1 MKKQFISVVSMT
13 VCLFLFMS
21 LFAGCHAETAAP
33 QTYTISFYDDAE
45 LVGTIKTAG
54 KESIDLPAAP
64 QKEGCTF
71 SGWFLDK
78 DTWQNELTKDTFVD
92 RALTGDVN
100 AYAYYVQ
107 NEAPLPPAPAVFTIT
122 FYIGEEAS
130 ASVQTAGNE
139 TLTLP
144 VAPEK
149 DTYTFEGWFFD
160 NGTWNNK
167 LTENTY
173 ANKPLTEDVN
183 VYAYYRQTD
192 DPEPEPPQT
201 YTVTFD
207 AGSGTPV
214 EPVKTSRIEEEPRTT
229 RDGYTFMGWYKES
242 TFDNKV
248 TFPYEV
254 TQAQVLYAKWEKNTY
269 RVRFEPNGGTAVADV
284 TVSEI
289 RTEPVTVR
297 HGYTFDGWYKD
308 AAFRNKVSFPYEVTA
323 AQTLY
328 AKWTANAPEDIVFTV
343 DESGVLTGVSGL
355 SEKDMRVE
363 IPSQVNGITVTEIDR
378 AVFKNNKNIGTLI
391 FPDSVKYLR
400 NEVCY
405 GCTNLKEVQLPAG
418 LTVIPDYAFE
428 ACSSLTSI
436 NFPVTLKEIRMK
448 AFSGTALTE
457 FVAPEALQSI
467 WSYAFE
473 GCNALSEVELKN
485 VRSLGD
491 GAFRYCPELQS
502 VTLPDTLTALGGDM
516 FGGCT
521 SLTEIDMP
529 DNPIT
534 VPSTMFDGTAFYN
547 DPANW
552 DNGVLYADGYL
563 ITGNS
568 ELAALTEYTV
578 KEGTIVIA
586 DSAFNYPD
594 AGRQLEKIV
603 LPDGLYRI
611 GKSAFSGLYRLT
623 EINIPASVRAVGY
636 AAFASTGYD
645 TSDKFTDNG
654 LYIDNWLVKV
664 ANVTMTSFTV
674 REGTVGVAD
683 GKDTALFPT
692 QAQKIT
698 RLSLPASLKYI
709 GARSFARLRITDLQL
724 PAGLITMGDGAF
736 QSCAYLKTANLGKCT
751 SLESIGELAFTS
763 ASLSEITIPASVV
776 SMGELVFNQNAID
789 LTIRCEV
796 SEKPEGWDKNWSFSY
811 TQDVTITVVWNEA

>member
-214 EPVKTSRIEEEPRTT
+214 EPVKTSRIEEEPLTT
-229 RDGYTFMGWYKES
+229 RDGYTFAGWYTES

-248 TFPYEV
+248 T
-254 TQAQVLYAKWEKNTY
+254 
-269 RVRFEPNGGTAVADV
+269 
-284 TVSEI
+284 
-289 RTEPVTVR
+289 
-297 HGYTFDGWYKD
+297 
-308 AAFRNKVSFPYEVTA
+308 FPYEVTA

-363 IPSQVNGITVTEIDR
+363 IPSQVNGITVTEIGGE
-378 AVFKNNKNIGTLI
+378 VFKDNKNIGTLI

-448 AFSGTALTE
+448 ALSGTALTT

-502 VTLPDTLTALGGDM
+502 VTLLDTLTELGDDM

-529 DNPIT
+529 DNPIP
-534 VPSTMFDGTAFYN
+534 VPATMFDKTAFYN

-586 DSAFNYPD
+586 DSAFNYPG
-594 AGRQLEKIV
+594 AGRQLTKIV

-636 AAFASTGYD
+636 GAFASTGYD
-645 TSDKFTDNG
+645 TEDKFTDNG

-664 ANVTMTSFTV
+664 ANVTMNSFTV

-736 QSCAYLKTANLGKCT
+736 QSCADLKTANLGKCT

-796 SEKPEGWDKNWSFSY
+796 SEKPGGWDKNWSFSY
-811 TQDVTITVVWNEA
+811 KQDVTITVVWNKA

>member
-1 MKKQFISVVSMT
+1 MKKPFISVVSMT
-13 VCLFLFMS
+13 LCLFLFMS

-33 QTYTISFYDDAE
+33 QTYTISFYDDGQ

-54 KESIDLPAAP
+54 KETIDLPAAP
-64 QKEGCTF
+64 QKEGYTF

-78 DTWQNELTKDTFVD
+78 DVWQNELTKDTFAD
-92 RALTGDVN
+92 RALTENVN
-100 AYAYYVQ
+100 AYAHYTQ
-107 NEAPLPPAPAVFTIT
+107 NEAPLPPAASEFTIT
-122 FYIGEEAS
+122 FYIGETAS
-130 ASVQTAGNE
+130 ASIETAGNE

-160 NGTWNNK
+160 NGTWNNR
-167 LTENTY
+167 LTESTY

-183 VYAYYRQTD
+183 VYAYYRRTD

-207 AGSGTPV
+207 VDNGTPV
-214 EPVKTSRIEEEPRTT
+214 EPVKTSRIEEEPQTT
-229 RDGYTFMGWYKES
+229 RDGYTF
-242 TFDNKV
+242 
-248 TFPYEV
+248 
-254 TQAQVLYAKWEKNTY
+254 A
-269 RVRFEPNGGTAVADV
+269 
-284 TVSEI
+284 
-289 RTEPVTVR
+289 
-297 HGYTFDGWYKD
+297 GWYKD

-343 DESGVLTGVSGL
+343 DDSGVLTGVSGL

-363 IPSQVNGITVTEIDR
+363 IPSQVNGIAVTEIGGE
-378 AVFKNNKNIGTLI
+378 VFKDNKNIGALI
-391 FPDSVKYLR
+391 IPDSVKYLG
-400 NEVCY
+400 NKVCY
-405 GCTNLKEVQLPAG
+405 GCTNLKEVRLPAG

-448 AFSGTALTE
+448 ALSGTALTT

-485 VRSLGD
+485 VRSLRD
-491 GAFRYCPELQS
+491 GAFLYCPELQS

-521 SLTEIDMP
+521 SLAEIDMP
-529 DNPIT
+529 DNPIP
-534 VPSTMFDGTAFYN
+534 VPATMFDKTAFYN

-552 DNGVLYADGYL
+552 DNGVLYADDYL

-586 DSAFNYPD
+586 DSAFNYPG
-594 AGRQLEKIV
+594 AGRQLTKIV

-636 AAFASTGYD
+636 GAFASTGYD

-664 ANVTMTSFTV
+664 ADVTMTSFTV

-811 TQDVTITVVWNEA
+811 KQDVTIAVVWNEA

>member
-1 MKKQFISVVSMT
+1 M
-13 VCLFLFMS
+13 
-21 LFAGCHAETAAP
+21 
-33 QTYTISFYDDAE
+33 
-45 LVGTIKTAG
+45 
-54 KESIDLPAAP
+54 
-64 QKEGCTF
+64 
-71 SGWFLDK
+71 
-78 DTWQNELTKDTFVD
+78 
-92 RALTGDVN
+92 
-100 AYAYYVQ
+100 
-107 NEAPLPPAPAVFTIT
+107 
-122 FYIGEEAS
+122 
-130 ASVQTAGNE
+130 
-139 TLTLP
+139 
-144 VAPEK
+144 
-149 DTYTFEGWFFD
+149 
-160 NGTWNNK
+160 
-167 LTENTY
+167 
-173 ANKPLTEDVN
+173 
-183 VYAYYRQTD
+183 
-192 DPEPEPPQT
+192 
-201 YTVTFD
+201 
-207 AGSGTPV
+207 
-214 EPVKTSRIEEEPRTT
+214 
-229 RDGYTFMGWYKES
+229 
-242 TFDNKV
+242 
-248 TFPYEV
+248 
-254 TQAQVLYAKWEKNTY
+254 
-269 RVRFEPNGGTAVADV
+269 
-284 TVSEI
+284 
-289 RTEPVTVR
+289 
-297 HGYTFDGWYKD
+297 
-308 AAFRNKVSFPYEVTA
+308 
-323 AQTLY
+323 
-328 AKWTANAPEDIVFTV
+328 

-355 SEKDMRVE
+355 SEKDMRVK
-363 IPSQVNGITVTEIDR
+363 IPSQVNGITVTEIGGE
-378 AVFKNNKNIGTLI
+378 VFKDNKNIGSLI

-457 FVAPEALQSI
+457 FVAPEALQRI

-529 DNPIT
+529 DNPIP
-534 VPSTMFDGTAFYN
+534 VPATMFDKTAFYN

-586 DSAFNYPD
+586 DSAFNYPG
-594 AGRQLEKIV
+594 AGRQLTKIV

-636 AAFASTGYD
+636 GAFASTGYD
-645 TSDKFTDNG
+645 TEDKFTDNG

-776 SMGELVFNQNAID
+776 SMGELVFNKNAID

-811 TQDVTITVVWNEA
+811 KQDVTIMVVWNEA

>member
-1 MKKQFISVVSMT
+1 MRIM
-13 VCLFLFMS
+13 C
-21 LFAGCHAETAAP
+21 
-33 QTYTISFYDDAE
+33 
-45 LVGTIKTAG
+45 KT
-54 KESIDLPAAP
+54 K
-64 QKEGCTF
+64 
-71 SGWFLDK
+71 
-78 DTWQNELTKDTFVD
+78 
-92 RALTGDVN
+92 
-100 AYAYYVQ
+100 
-107 NEAPLPPAPAVFTIT
+107 APLPPAPAVFTIT

-229 RDGYTFMGWYKES
+229 RDGYTFAGWYKES

-297 HGYTFDGWYKD
+297 HGYTFMGWYKD

-378 AVFKNNKNIGTLI
+378 AVFKNNKNIGSLI

-436 NFPVTLKEIRMK
+436 NFPVALKEIRMK
-448 AFSGTALTE
+448 ALSGTALTE
-457 FVAPEALQSI
+457 FVAPEALHSI

-491 GAFRYCPELQS
+491 GAFLYCPELQS

-534 VPSTMFDGTAFYN
+534 VPSTMFDKTAFYN

-594 AGRQLEKIV
+594 AGRQLTKIV

-623 EINIPASVRAVGY
+623 EINIPESVRLSAMPL
-636 AAFASTGYD
+636 SP
-645 TSDKFTDNG
+645 
-654 LYIDNWLVKV
+654 
-664 ANVTMTSFTV
+664 V
-674 REGTVGVAD
+674 RGTIRV
-683 GKDTALFPT
+683 
-692 QAQKIT
+692 
-698 RLSLPASLKYI
+698 
-709 GARSFARLRITDLQL
+709 
-724 PAGLITMGDGAF
+724 
-736 QSCAYLKTANLGKCT
+736 T
-751 SLESIGELAFTS
+751 SLRTTDYISIT
-763 ASLSEITIPASVV
+763 
-776 SMGELVFNQNAID
+776 
-789 LTIRCEV
+789 
-796 SEKPEGWDKNWSFSY
+796 GW
-811 TQDVTITVVWNEA
+811 

>member
-229 RDGYTFMGWYKES
+229 RDGYTFMGWYK
-242 TFDNKV
+242 
-248 TFPYEV
+248 
-254 TQAQVLYAKWEKNTY
+254 
-269 RVRFEPNGGTAVADV
+269 
-284 TVSEI
+284 
-289 RTEPVTVR
+289 
-297 HGYTFDGWYKD
+297 D

-343 DESGVLTGVSGL
+343 DDSGVLTGVSGL

-363 IPSQVNGITVTEIDR
+363 IPSQVNGIAVTEIGGE
-378 AVFKNNKNIGTLI
+378 VFKDNKNIGALI
-391 FPDSVKYLR
+391 IPDSVKYLG
-400 NEVCY
+400 NKVCY
-405 GCTNLKEVQLPAG
+405 GCTNLKEVRLPAG

-448 AFSGTALTE
+448 ALSGTALTT

-502 VTLPDTLTALGGDM
+502 VTLPDTLTELGVDM

-529 DNPIT
+529 DNPIP
-534 VPSTMFDGTAFYN
+534 VPATMFDKTAFYN

-586 DSAFNYPD
+586 DSAFNYPG
-594 AGRQLEKIV
+594 AGRQLTKIV

-636 AAFASTGYD
+636 GAFASTGYD
-645 TSDKFTDNG
+645 TDGKFTDNV
-654 LYIDNWLVKV
+654 YIDNWLVKV

-674 REGTVGVAD
+674 REGTVGIAD

-709 GARSFARLRITDLQL
+709 GVRSFARLRITDLQL

-751 SLESIGELAFTS
+751 SLESIGERAFTS

-811 TQDVTITVVWNEA
+811 KQDVTITVVCNEA

>member
-214 EPVKTSRIEEEPRTT
+214 EPVKTSRIEEEPLTT
-229 RDGYTFMGWYKES
+229 RDGYTF
-242 TFDNKV
+242 
-248 TFPYEV
+248 
-254 TQAQVLYAKWEKNTY
+254 A
-269 RVRFEPNGGTAVADV
+269 
-284 TVSEI
+284 
-289 RTEPVTVR
+289 
-297 HGYTFDGWYKD
+297 GWYKD

-363 IPSQVNGITVTEIDR
+363 IPPQVNGITVTEIDR
-378 AVFKNNKNIGTLI
+378 AVFKNNKNIGSLI

-529 DNPIT
+529 DNPIP
-534 VPSTMFDGTAFYN
+534 VPATMFDKTAFYN

-586 DSAFNYPD
+586 DSAFNYPG
-594 AGRQLEKIV
+594 AGRQLTKIV

-611 GKSAFSGLYRLT
+611 GKSAFSGLSRLT

-645 TSDKFTDNG
+645 TEDKFTDNG

-664 ANVTMTSFTV
+664 ANVTMNSFTV

-692 QAQKIT
+692 QAQKII

-736 QSCAYLKTANLGKCT
+736 QSCADLKTANLGKCT

-776 SMGELVFNQNAID
+776 SMGELVFNKNAND

-811 TQDVTITVVWNEA
+811 KQDVTIMVVWNEA

>member
-1 MKKQFISVVSMT
+1 MKKPFISVVSMT
-13 VCLFLFMS
+13 LCLFLFMS

-33 QTYTISFYDDAE
+33 QTYTISFYDDGQ

-54 KESIDLPAAP
+54 KETIDLPAAP
-64 QKEGCTF
+64 QKEGYTF

-107 NEAPLPPAPAVFTIT
+107 NEAPLPPAASVFTIT
-122 FYIGEEAS
+122 FYIGETAS
-130 ASVQTAGNE
+130 ASIETAGNE

-160 NGTWNNK
+160 NGTWNNR

-183 VYAYYRQTD
+183 VYAYYRRTD

-207 AGSGTPV
+207 VDNGTPV
-214 EPVKTSRIEEEPRTT
+214 EPVKTSRIEEEPQTT
-229 RDGYTFMGWYKES
+229 RDGYTF
-242 TFDNKV
+242 
-248 TFPYEV
+248 
-254 TQAQVLYAKWEKNTY
+254 A
-269 RVRFEPNGGTAVADV
+269 
-284 TVSEI
+284 
-289 RTEPVTVR
+289 
-297 HGYTFDGWYKD
+297 GWYKD

-363 IPSQVNGITVTEIDR
+363 IPSQVNGIAVTEIGGE
-378 AVFKNNKNIGTLI
+378 VFKNNKNIGTLI

-457 FVAPEALQSI
+457 FVAPEALRRI

-534 VPSTMFDGTAFYN
+534 VPSTMFDKTAFYN

-552 DNGVLYADGYL
+552 DNGVLYADDYL

-586 DSAFNYPD
+586 DSAFNYPG
-594 AGRQLEKIV
+594 AGRQLEKSV

-611 GKSAFSGLYRLT
+611 GKSAFSGLSRLT

-636 AAFASTGYD
+636 GAFASTGYD

-664 ANVTMTSFTV
+664 ANVTMNSFTV
-674 REGTVGVAD
+674 REGTVGIAD

-736 QSCAYLKTANLGKCT
+736 QSCADLKTANLGKCT

-776 SMGELVFNQNAID
+776 SMGELVFNKNAID

-811 TQDVTITVVWNEA
+811 KQDVTTTVVWNEA

>member
-1 MKKQFISVVSMT
+1 MT
-13 VCLFLFMS
+13 LCLVLFMS

-33 QTYTISFYDDAE
+33 QTYTISFYDDGQ

-54 KESIDLPAAP
+54 KETIDLPAAP
-64 QKEGCTF
+64 QKEGYTF

-78 DTWQNELTKDTFVD
+78 DVWQNELTKDTFAD
-92 RALTGDVN
+92 RALTENVN
-100 AYAYYVQ
+100 AYAHYTQ
-107 NEAPLPPAPAVFTIT
+107 NEAPLPPAASEFTIT
-122 FYIGEEAS
+122 FYIGETAS
-130 ASVQTAGNE
+130 ASIETAGNE

-160 NGTWNNK
+160 NGTWNNR
-167 LTENTY
+167 LTESTY

-183 VYAYYRQTD
+183 VYAYYRRTD

-207 AGSGTPV
+207 VDNGTPV
-214 EPVKTSRIEEEPRTT
+214 EPVKTSRIEEEPQTT
-229 RDGYTFMGWYKES
+229 RYGYTF
-242 TFDNKV
+242 
-248 TFPYEV
+248 
-254 TQAQVLYAKWEKNTY
+254 A
-269 RVRFEPNGGTAVADV
+269 
-284 TVSEI
+284 
-289 RTEPVTVR
+289 
-297 HGYTFDGWYKD
+297 GWYKD

-328 AKWTANAPEDIVFTV
+328 AKWTAKAPEDIVFTV
-343 DESGVLTGVSGL
+343 DDSGVLTGVSGL

-363 IPSQVNGITVTEIDR
+363 IPSQVNGIAVTEIGGE
-378 AVFKNNKNIGTLI
+378 VFKDNKNIGALI
-391 FPDSVKYLR
+391 IPDSVKYLG
-400 NEVCY
+400 NKVCY
-405 GCTNLKEVQLPAG
+405 GCTNLKEVRLPAG

-448 AFSGTALTE
+448 ALSGTALTT

-491 GAFRYCPELQS
+491 GAFLYCPELQS
-502 VTLPDTLTALGGDM
+502 VTLPDTLTALGVDM

-529 DNPIT
+529 DNPIP
-534 VPSTMFDGTAFYN
+534 VPATMFDKTAFYN

-586 DSAFNYPD
+586 DSAFNYPG
-594 AGRQLEKIV
+594 AGRQLTKIV

-636 AAFASTGYD
+636 GAFASTGYD
-645 TSDKFTDNG
+645 TDGKFTDNG

-664 ANVTMTSFTV
+664 ANVAMTSFTV
-674 REGTVGVAD
+674 REGTVGIAD

-709 GARSFARLRITDLQL
+709 GVRSFARLRITDLQL

-736 QSCAYLKTANLGKCT
+736 QSCACLKTANLEKCT
-751 SLESIGELAFTS
+751 SLESIGERAFTS

-796 SEKPEGWDKNWSFSY
+796 SEKPEGGDKNWSFSY
-811 TQDVTITVVWNEA
+811 KQDVTITVVWNEA

>member
-1 MKKQFISVVSMT
+1 MKKPFISVVSMT
-13 VCLFLFMS
+13 LCLFLFMS

-33 QTYTISFYDDAE
+33 QTYTISFYDDGQ

-54 KESIDLPAAP
+54 KETIDLPAAP
-64 QKEGCTF
+64 QKEGYTF

-78 DTWQNELTKDTFVD
+78 DVWQNELTKDTFAD
-92 RALTGDVN
+92 RALTENVN
-100 AYAYYVQ
+100 AYAHYTQ
-107 NEAPLPPAPAVFTIT
+107 NEAPLPPAASEFTIT
-122 FYIGEEAS
+122 FYIGETAS
-130 ASVQTAGNE
+130 ASIETAGNE

-160 NGTWNNK
+160 NGTWNNR
-167 LTENTY
+167 LTESTY

-183 VYAYYRQTD
+183 VYAYYRRTD

-207 AGSGTPV
+207 VDNGTPV
-214 EPVKTSRIEEEPRTT
+214 EPVKTSRIEEEPQTT
-229 RDGYTFMGWYKES
+229 RDGYTF
-242 TFDNKV
+242 
-248 TFPYEV
+248 
-254 TQAQVLYAKWEKNTY
+254 A
-269 RVRFEPNGGTAVADV
+269 
-284 TVSEI
+284 
-289 RTEPVTVR
+289 
-297 HGYTFDGWYKD
+297 GWYKD

-343 DESGVLTGVSGL
+343 DDSGVLTGVSGL

-363 IPSQVNGITVTEIDR
+363 IPSQVNGIAVTEIGGE
-378 AVFKNNKNIGTLI
+378 VFKDNKNIGALI
-391 FPDSVKYLR
+391 IPDSVKYLG
-400 NEVCY
+400 NKVCY
-405 GCTNLKEVQLPAG
+405 GCTNLKEVRLPAG

-448 AFSGTALTE
+448 ALSGTALTT

-485 VRSLGD
+485 VCSLRD
-491 GAFRYCPELQS
+491 GAFLYCPELQS

-521 SLTEIDMP
+521 SLAEIDMP
-529 DNPIT
+529 DNPIP
-534 VPSTMFDGTAFYN
+534 VPATMFDKTAFYN

-552 DNGVLYADGYL
+552 DNGVLYADDYL

-586 DSAFNYPD
+586 DSAFNYPG
-594 AGRQLEKIV
+594 AGRQLTKIV

-636 AAFASTGYD
+636 GAFASTGYD

-664 ANVTMTSFTV
+664 ADVTMTSFTV

-811 TQDVTITVVWNEA
+811 KQDVTIAVVWNEA